1 MGKNYKFLL
10 KKLVFNKIRNIYI
23 KINSKSKKQ
32 YLKYKGKMINIKKY
46 KKIKTDLKNKNN
58 KIYRK
63 KKGGYNE
70 KYNSLIQE
78 KLEPFIEKIKYLHR
92 HQILEIQEAFLDIY
106 INIKNRHIDIKAS
119 INEHL
124 DFLTTLLIYFE
135 ANFSNLKNIEY
146 KSILIKIMQ
155 LLQTIEEDGITGI
168 YSYNSEPSRNPYVM
182 TDPRN
187 FKTIYNVITNF
198 KNKHKKIIW
207 NIFVVK
213 YELSIY
219 NITISNTQVSGFI
232 RYMISKKGLSDYKS
246 DYSRNKS
253 DYRRN
258 KSHYSRNKSNYRR
271 NNKIK
276 NSRFKPY

>member
-10 KKLVFNKIRNIYI
+10 KKLVFNKVRNIYI

-46 KKIKTDLKNKNN
+46 KKIKNKKKTKDLKNMNN

-63 KKGGYNE
+63 KKGGYYE

-92 HQILEIQEAFLDIY
+92 YQIVEIQEAFLDIY

-168 YSYNSEPSRNPYVM
+168 YSYNSVPSINPYV
-182 TDPRN
+182 TADPRN
-187 FKTIYNVITNF
+187 FKTIYDVITNF

-213 YELSIY
+213 YEVSIS

-232 RYMISKKGLSDYKS
+232 KYMISKKGLSDYKS
-246 DYSRNKS
+246 DYSGNKS
-253 DYRRN
+253 DYR
-258 KSHYSRNKSNYRR
+258 S